1 MDLAH
6 QLDRNLQ
13 LLGCLKELIIAQGNN
28 VADLLL
34 DLAHVAH
41 GLTTSPVP
49 GSPLVRIIVAPSA
62 TRRSA
67 RPVAGTADKRD
78 VKLGLVDVVDIVGGE
93 RTSDSSM

>member
-13 LLGCLKELIIAQGNN
+13 LLGCLKELVVAQGNN

-34 DLAHVAH
+34 DLAHMAH
-41 GLTTSPVP
+41 GLNDVARARLA
-49 GSPLVRIIVAPSA
+49 LVRIIVAPSA

-67 RPVAGTADKRD
+67 SPRSRAPQTNGTSNW
-78 VKLGLVDVVDIVGGE
+78 VL
-93 RTSDSSM
+93 SM

>member
-13 LLGCLKELIIAQGNN
+13 LLGRLEQLIIAQGDN

-34 DLAHVAH
+34 DLAHVTH
-41 GLTTSPVP
+41 GLNDVARARLAF
-49 GSPLVRIIVAPSA
+49 GADHRAPSA

-67 RPVAGTADKRD
+67 SPRSRAPQTNGTSNW
-78 VKLGLVDVVDIVGGE
+78 VL
-93 RTSDSSM
+93 SMW